1 MPDANMDTTLNA
13 LFAAG
18 FGAAGQRCMA
28 INTVLF
34 VGGSNS
40 WYSAPTPS
48 THTYSFHDGFSAI
61 LPLNR

>member
-34 VGGSNS
+34 VRGSNS